1 MHIELG
7 DIIKINSPELTQY
20 HENVFLVIYVDNNN
34 LQIKNIVNN
43 NEFTLLIENNIL
55 VETLI
60 LSIDI
65 LKKHK
70 DKGFILQ
77 NELFIGTWIDIQFDV
92 ELPFIL
98 TGKITNTDEDMIE
111 IQILD
116 NETNELS
123 DDVIFID
130 FAYKGIPKDLNI
142 KEIILREKPFY
153 YTHLRAHETT

>member
-60 LSIDI
+60 
-65 LKKHK
+65 HRYFEETQRQ
-70 DKGFILQ
+70 GFYLQ
-77 NELFIGTWIDIQFDV
+77 NELFIGKWIDIQFDV

-98 TGKITNTDEDMIE
+98 TGKITNTDEDMMKL
-111 IQILD
+111 ILD

-123 DDVIFID
+123 DDTIFMI
-130 FAYKGIPKDLNI
+130 
-142 KEIILREKPFY
+142 
-153 YTHLRAHETT
+153 

>member
-1 MHIELG
+1 M
-7 DIIKINSPELTQY
+7 QY
-20 HENVFLVIYVDNNN
+20 HGPFLVLIDSI

-43 NEFTLLIENNIL
+43 NEFTLQIENNIL

-60 LSIDI
+60 NSIDI

-70 DKGFILQ
+70 EKGFILQ
-77 NELFIGTWIDIQFDV
+77 NELFIGSWIDIQFDV

-142 KEIILREKPFY
+142 KEIILREKPNI
-153 YTHLRAHETT
+153 LETIDEKIEDDDIPEQGCLKY